1 MPFAVV
7 TRGIVNYSQ
16 VVIILS
22 HGDRPVVYS
31 KSLMYPDIEFHED
44 IVAQDVTAQPFVAD
58 QTRAIELMSLTYL
71 LTCS

>member
-1 MPFAVV
+1 MV
-7 TRGIVNYSQ
+7 TRGTVNYSQ

-22 HGDRPVVYS
+22 HGDRPVVYL
-31 KSLMYPDIEFHED
+31 KSLMNPNIEFYED

-58 QTRAIELMSLTYL
+58 QTCVIELLSFTNL